1 LEAPRLRVAPV
12 QIIVL
17 ASRPRAC
24 EHGRGREVTEPVHAV
39 EREEVAMPFTSPG
52 GTPRYPTRAEI
63 RHDEA
68 ELAAA
73 ILDGASHRPEQA
85 FGHYYEGRRASC
97 ALGAAY
103 EGMYRLPADAEG
115 IRPRYL
121 ERLFDCLEHTLRRCP
136 EGCKKRL
143 PLGAIILHLNDD
155 HHWTRE
161 RIAQWVTAPAPPA
174 PPSSSGGAAR
184 H

>member
-1 LEAPRLRVAPV
+1 MVF
-12 QIIVL
+12 
-17 ASRPRAC
+17 
-24 EHGRGREVTEPVHAV
+24 
-39 EREEVAMPFTSPG
+39 MSPG
-52 GTPRYPTRAEI
+52 GTPRYPTRDEI

-68 ELAAA
+68 ELAEA
-73 ILDGASHRPEQA
+73 ILDGTAHRPDQA

-103 EGMYRLPADAEG
+103 EGMYRLPSEAEG
-115 IRPRYL
+115 IRPRHL
-121 ERLFDCLEHTLRRCP
+121 ERLFDCLEHTLRTCP
-136 EGCKKRL
+136 EGCRKRL

-161 RIAQWVTAPAPPA
+161 RIAQWITSPPPA
-174 PPSSSGGAAR
+174 AVPPSPSGSGSR